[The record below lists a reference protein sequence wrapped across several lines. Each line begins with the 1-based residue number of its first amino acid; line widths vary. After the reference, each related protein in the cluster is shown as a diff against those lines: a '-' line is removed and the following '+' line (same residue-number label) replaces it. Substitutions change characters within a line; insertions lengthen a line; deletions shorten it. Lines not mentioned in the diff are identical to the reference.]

1 MSLVDSAAHCLV
13 ITAVQTTKS
22 RFYLCTKKK
31 KKTENKTE
39 NKNVTHILLL
49 WNDSSRG
56 SLLPHAQWVRV
67 AAVGGCPI
75 QRMFINTDLTSN
87 CVRFQHE
94 TADLVR
100 PVTVSGVHACEA
112 AVRCR
117 AVSWRWARCQGSE
130 AIIGAE
136 EAADPADTWGRVS
149 AHPQR
154 LTRSERAREKRK
166 FGNSHSWMT
175 KKNPLIFTGAL
186 RLHDA
191 RIIFKWFF

>member
-117 AVSWRWARCQGSE
+117 AGAGHGARGARLLLERRRQQTPQTREVVS
-130 AIIGAE
+130 
-136 EAADPADTWGRVS
+136 
-149 AHPQR
+149 
-154 LTRSERAREKRK
+154 
-166 FGNSHSWMT
+166 
-175 KKNPLIFTGAL
+175 PLIHNAWLEVRERERNESSETATVEWQK
-186 RLHDA
+186 
-191 RIIFKWFF
+191 RIR